1 MAKRGH
7 LFLLIGPSGSGK
19 TTLIQE
25 VRQRTPLVRF
35 IPTTTTRPPRPG
47 EENGREYY
55 FVSAQEFDQLI
66 QRGELLEWQWV
77 HGQRYGTSRRRFADA
92 IAQGLLG
99 MTSIDV
105 LGGVAVKAAFPLDS
119 TSIFVR
125 PSSLDELRRRLV
137 ARGDTVGED
146 MDRRLGRAEME
157 IAQASACDEVL
168 INDNGRLVEAAD
180 RLMRIMDPWL
190 QQAEDR

>member
-25 VRQRTPLVRF
+25 VRERTPLVRF
-35 IPTTTTRPPRPG
+35 IPTTTTRAPRPT
-47 EENGREYY
+47 EENGREYF
-55 FVSAQEFDQLI
+55 FVSEAEFDQLI
-66 QRGELLEWQWV
+66 QRGDLLEWQWV
-77 HGQRYGTSRRRFADA
+77 HGNRYGTSRRRFADA

-99 MTSIDV
+99 ITSIDV

-125 PSSLDELRRRLV
+125 PSSLEELRHRLS
-137 ARGDTVGED
+137 ARGDTPEDD
-146 MDRRLGRAEME
+146 MDRRLARAEME

-168 INDNGRLVEAAD
+168 INDDGRLQEAAD
-180 RLMRIMDPWL
+180 RLMGIMRPWL
-190 QQAEDR
+190 GQGN

>member
-1 MAKRGH
+1 MPKRGH

-19 TTLIQE
+19 TTLIHA
-25 VRQRTPLVRF
+25 VRERTPLVRF
-35 IPTTTTRPPRPG
+35 IPTTTTRAPRPS
-47 EENGREYY
+47 EENGREYF

-66 QRGELLEWQWV
+66 QRGDLLEWQWV

-99 MTSIDV
+99 ITSIDV

-125 PSSLDELRRRLV
+125 PSSLEELQRRLA
-137 ARGDTVGED
+137 ARGDTAGED
-146 MDRRLGRAEME
+146 IHRRLARAEME
-157 IAQASACDEVL
+157 IDQATACDEVL
-168 INDNGRLVEAAD
+168 INDDGRLQEAAD
-180 RLMRIMDPWL
+180 RLMHIMDPWL
-190 QQAEDR
+190 QQVQER

>member
-1 MAKRGH
+1 MPKRGH

-25 VRQRTPLVRF
+25 VRRRTPLVRF
-35 IPTTTTRPPRPG
+35 IPTTTTRSPRPG
-47 EENGREYY
+47 EENGREYF
-55 FVSAQEFDQLI
+55 FVTAAEFDQLI
-66 QRGELLEWQWV
+66 QHGDLLEWQWV

-92 IAQGLLG
+92 IGQSLLG
-99 MTSIDV
+99 ITSIDV

-125 PSSLDELRRRLV
+125 PSSLEELQRRLI

-146 MDRRLGRAEME
+146 MDRRLARAEME
-157 IAQASACDEVL
+157 LKQATGCDEVL
-168 INDNGRLVEAAD
+168 VNDNGRLDEAAA
-180 RLMRIMDPWL
+180 RLMQIMDPWL
-190 QQAEDR
+190 RPDGER